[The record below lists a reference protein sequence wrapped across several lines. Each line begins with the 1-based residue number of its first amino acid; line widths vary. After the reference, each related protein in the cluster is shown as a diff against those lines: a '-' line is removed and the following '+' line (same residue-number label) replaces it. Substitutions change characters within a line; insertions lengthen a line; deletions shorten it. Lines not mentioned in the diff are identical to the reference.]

1 VYGTTPAQSEP
12 GAVVHS
18 LELTAGN
25 QAFRRHVP
33 GMNIVLLALTLATA
47 GPDPANWPLQPRPEV
62 VRGFE
67 LPAKP
72 WLPGHRGVD
81 LTGSPGQPVRAAT
94 SGTVTYAGLLA
105 GRGVVAVSHGARRT
119 TYEPV
124 VPAVTVGTPVT
135 TSTVI
140 GHLSGAGS
148 HCSPVTCLH
157 WGLIEGRRYLNPLT
171 LLPDRPVR
179 LLPLGPTSA
188 AADARS
194 VGARPAHSTA
204 SPPPQPVRST
214 ASPPA
219 SSSNRTGAI
228 VVASTAAL
236 AVAGGLLLKRH

>member
-1 VYGTTPAQSEP
+1 M
-12 GAVVHS
+12 
-18 LELTAGN
+18 L
-25 QAFRRHVP
+25 
-33 GMNIVLLALTLATA
+33 LLALTLATA

-94 SGTVTYAGLLA
+94 SGTVTYAGQLA

-124 VPAVTVGTPVT
+124 VPAVTVGAPVT

-148 HCSPVTCLH
+148 HCSPATCLH
-157 WGLIEGRRYLNPLT
+157 WGLIEGKRYLDPLT

-179 LLPLGPTSA
+179 LLPLSSTPA
-188 AADARS
+188 AGRAQPD
-194 VGARPAHSTA
+194 HNIA
-204 SPPPQPVRST
+204 SPPPQPMRST

-228 VVASTAAL
+228 VVAGTAAL
-236 AVAGGLLLKRH
+236 ALAGGLLLKRH